1 MTSCFWFW
9 VRRSPEPAVYFCRHD
24 QFSSSVARQ
33 VLPVEPEWLID
44 ALGVATL
51 DPAGDHTGPVAVGQG
66 RLRVETR
73 LPHPEGDFRRVMI
86 IDDARGWVL
95 EQHLYDPAGQLLA
108 SATMSGH
115 RRDPLANVILPKSV
129 KIVWP
134 ATKFEMTIELNTVA
148 VNQMAGD
155 PQQMWSMPNFGAA
168 TPPVNL
174 ADPNLRLTPAQP
186 VPPPPGDAIPSG
198 PRCKRPG
205 RRPAGLRAC
214 CARTGHCHS
223 GLNCSAIRGACLSAY
238 GGKTWHVRRT
248 EGVARGVRGMLIC
261 LCDGKV
267 WHQKAAL
274 AGFLL
279 VLQQAES

>member
-1 MTSCFWFW
+1 M
-9 VRRSPEPAVYFCRHD
+9 
-24 QFSSSVARQ
+24 
-33 VLPVEPEWLID
+33 
-44 ALGVATL
+44 
-51 DPAGDHTGPVAVGQG
+51 
-66 RLRVETR
+66 RVETR

-148 VNQMAGD
+148 VNQMTGD

-186 VPPPPGDAIPSG
+186 VPPPPAAYPERTDVQTTRTDRLAE
-198 PRCKRPG
+198 
-205 RRPAGLRAC
+205 RR
-214 CARTGHCHS
+214 
-223 GLNCSAIRGACLSAY
+223 
-238 GGKTWHVRRT
+238 
-248 EGVARGVRGMLIC
+248 
-261 LCDGKV
+261 
-267 WHQKAAL
+267 AAL
-274 AGFLL
+274 GRDWVFLL
-279 VLQQAES
+279 AHSASKGSFANRPRRSLAGDFGLV